1 MNSITEYFSEFF
13 RLLRTIQLAD
23 IADLILVTILVYK
36 GIQLIRTTST
46 ARIAKAVVLILLVT
60 WMTELLNL
68 HVLNYLL
75 GRVME
80 LGLIALVVLF
90 QPELRRAVERV
101 GSASIREVLSPRERN
116 KEINNVIS
124 QTVIACEAMSREK
137 IGALMVFER
146 ASRLD
151 EYFKTGTVI
160 DGRVSQSRSPR
171 RSDDYSG
178 RPGDSGGLCPASV
191 GQPAA
196 QRGFGYPPPGRRGH

>member
-80 LGLIALVVLF
+80 LGLIALG
-90 QPELRRAVERV
+90 P
-101 GSASIREVLSPRERN
+101 PP
-116 KEINNVIS
+116 
-124 QTVIACEAMSREK
+124 
-137 IGALMVFER
+137 
-146 ASRLD
+146 
-151 EYFKTGTVI
+151 
-160 DGRVSQSRSPR
+160 SRS
-171 RSDDYSG
+171 G
-178 RPGDSGGLCPASV
+178 SGGHVSDIIP
-191 GQPAA
+191 Q
-196 QRGFGYPPPGRRGH
+196 